1 MNNSKITIIMKE
13 YNENY
18 NEIKN
23 NIIKNFLNPFYK
35 DTCVKIKNTIIADM
49 QKRSWFPIT
58 CEDDELIFN
67 IGNDI
72 SITITIMYSKTQT
85 GYWRISNF
93 N

>member
-1 MNNSKITIIMKE
+1 MNNSKITIMKE
-13 YNENY
+13 Y

-35 DTCVKIKNTIIADM
+35 DTCVKIKNTVIADI

-58 CEDDELIFN
+58 CKDDQLIFN
-67 IGNDI
+67 IGDDI
-72 SITITIMYSKTQT
+72 SITIKIMYCKTQ
-85 GYWRISNF
+85 GGDWRITNF